1 MTVSIQW
8 SPEEPI
14 RYRLNTLAQQRGE
27 SPEEIITE
35 AVQQYLESEIFEY
48 VEERD
53 PLVDLF
59 SSSKNLASNSE
70 EMLQP
75 IDRRDFQIFRPNHCG
90 WFELLS

>member
-14 RYRLNTLAQQRGE
+14 RDRLNTLAQQRGE

-48 VEERD
+48 AEERD
-53 PLVDLF
+53 SLVGLF
-59 SSSKNLASNSE
+59 SSSKNLAVDCHN
-70 EMLQP
+70 
-75 IDRRDFQIFRPNHCG
+75 
-90 WFELLS
+90 